1 MLERVSGTKH
11 DCHGVSQEDH
21 CKKKWRDMQ
30 TVDEQYMTQTD
41 SPLRSVD
48 KLKLAARLVEEVAY
62 AQAGFQSQQKVA
74 HLMLVAASLDR
85 LAQSPSDFADA
96 NAWPALVKR

>member
-1 MLERVSGTKH
+1 
-11 DCHGVSQEDH
+11 
-21 CKKKWRDMQ
+21 MQ
-30 TVDEQYMTQTD
+30 TIDELNMTLTD
-41 SPLRSVD
+41 SPLRSVE

-85 LAQSPSDFADA
+85 LAQCPSDFADA
-96 NAWPALVKR
+96 NAWPSLVKP